1 MYIATLCTYVT
12 IFWELRFDLIEVQGI
27 FIRIIGNF
35 SLFFAMGF
43 SGLILLEKVGFM
55 GLFINT
61 KIRYGAKIKRIA
73 IYGGVVG
80 VLMGALNIL
89 ALTHGVYTIY
99 DSILKMIERRTL
111 FKPQPK
117 QKDKSRQYIPYN
129 FCSWAQAIANP
140 HRCSIF
146 CQRCTLLFHPDI
158 LLVYIR
164 RLSHDSV

>member
-1 MYIATLCTYVT
+1 MKKKLLKTIPLYIATLCTYVT
-12 IFWELRFDLIEVQGI
+12 IFSELRFDLIEIQGI

-43 SGLILLEKVGFM
+43 SGLILSEKVGFM

-99 DSILKMIERRTL
+99 DSILKRIMSEELCSNLETHKGMNLICVANITSTCWL
-111 FKPQPK
+111 KP
-117 QKDKSRQYIPYN
+117 
-129 FCSWAQAIANP
+129 
-140 HRCSIF
+140 
-146 CQRCTLLFHPDI
+146 
-158 LLVYIR
+158 
-164 RLSHDSV
+164 

>member
-1 MYIATLCTYVT
+1 LCICVT
-12 IFWELRFDLIEVQGI
+12 IFSELRFDLIEIQGI

-43 SGLILLEKVGFM
+43 SGLILSEKVGFV

-80 VLMGALNIL
+80 VLMGAL
-89 ALTHGVYTIY
+89 THEVYTIY

-111 FKPQPK
+111 FKPQNT
-117 QKDKSRQYIPYN
+117 QRDKFHLYIQYN
-129 FCSWAQAIANP
+129 FYLLAQAIANP